1 MKLIKLYLF
10 QVTFQFIYTL
20 VTLVPFIDCSAA
32 VEEFT
37 DLTEVCISKH
47 IPCNVKVPVVI
58 HAIFCIKYG
67 MVALG

>member
-1 MKLIKLYLF
+1 MVQCLF

-37 DLTEVCISKH
+37 DLTEVSNTH
-47 IPCNVKVPVVI
+47 HANVKVSVVI
-58 HAIFCIKYG
+58 HMIFC
-67 MVALG
+67 VVDECLW